1 MNSLIPF
8 VTSQL
13 EIVKYQD
20 YYCIGK
26 LKGEL
31 YLLVEI
37 SLTAFANKNEF
48 QKEID
53 VYQLYIKML
62 KMNNMLTM
70 NSLYFY
76 GLYLDKTLMKY
87 YLVFEYPDYSISSFL
102 MNPHNKDDNTFEGIR
117 NKLVKQFLN
126 FTSLLEDEYYKYLLL
141 SKEFIFLSRKKEL
154 KLLYLGPL
162 KGNRFTSDSSNYYSF
177 FPQLKEKSGKIINY
191 LNKEYALDY
200 SDIPRFNEMKTE
212 LWAKFASYIYTND
225 FNAEKEI
232 DDIYSITDISSLE
245 TNISIPITIKQLI
258 NDILNKDKSD
268 SNISPLLSFNL
279 LTDSMISDT
288 SSVSSNSTIEDN
300 DEMSLTISNRPLS
313 EPLTYLNYKSEIG
326 IVINLSDDTE
336 DDLNNERERL
346 LRFMI
351 KYFPPQDTY
360 DNCPN
365 LYHTNPTKSFISGCM
380 LPRELPKQEQKKNQT
395 DRLKSIDNL
404 MNYKYG
410 CKQICGY
417 SLVFDHNRITERDI
431 RVYSEKAKEMWPVK
445 QYYEDKALKFLALC
459 NYDKYKALFYI
470 EYNKGIF
477 QKYINK
483 EYQSEKIII

>member
-1 MNSLIPF
+1 MNSSIPF
-8 VTSQL
+8 ITSQI
-13 EIVKYQD
+13 EIVNYQD

-26 LKGEL
+26 VKGEL

-37 SLTAFANKNEF
+37 SLTAFANKKES

-53 VYQLYIKML
+53 IYERYIKML
-62 KMNNMLTM
+62 KMNNMLSM

-102 MNPHNKDDNTFEGIR
+102 MNPNNKDDNTFEEIR
-117 NKLVKQFLN
+117 TRIVKQFLN
-126 FTSLLEDEYYKYLLL
+126 FANLLEDQNYQYLLL
-141 SKEFIFLSRKKEL
+141 SKEFIFLSRNKDL

-162 KGNRFTSDSSNYYSF
+162 KGNQFTTESSNYYSF
-177 FPQLKEKSGKIINY
+177 LPQLKEKSGKIRNY
-191 LNKEYALDY
+191 LNHKYALDY
-200 SDIPRFNEMKTE
+200 SDIPKFNEMRSE

-225 FNAEKEI
+225 FNVEKVI

-245 TNISIPITIKQLI
+245 NNSSIPKNIKQLI
-258 NDILNKDKSD
+258 CDILKKDKFE
-268 SNISPLLSFNL
+268 SNISPLLNFNL
-279 LTDSMISDT
+279 LTDNMISDT

-300 DEMSLTISNRPLS
+300 VEISLHISNKPLP
-313 EPLTYLNYKSEIG
+313 EALTYLNYKSAMG
-326 IVINLSDDTE
+326 IVINLSEDTNE
-336 DDLNNERERL
+336 LNTERERL

-360 DNCPN
+360 ENCPN
-365 LYHTNPTKSFISGCM
+365 LYHTIPTKSFISGCM
-380 LPRELPKQEQKKNQT
+380 LPKELPKKQRKKKKS
-395 DRLKSIDNL
+395 DILKSIDNL

-410 CKQICGY
+410 CKQLCGY
-417 SLVFDHNRITERDI
+417 SLVFDHNRITERDMMI
-431 RVYSEKAKEMWPVK
+431 YSDKAKAIWPVK
-445 QYYEDKALKFLALC
+445 QFYEDIALKFLALC

-477 QKYINK
+477 KDYINK
-483 EYQSEKIII
+483 EYKSENNI